1 MLPLQGGRRNPP
13 PSPYLLPPPG
23 VEAAVYHPVYSR
35 SPALPVRAPPPRQI
49 VGASPAQGGHRR
61 AAANYS
67 LETGEDSYTHHN
79 GGGGGGDFSFKNGGV
94 HLSQSLGDYRLQ
106 NGSQLWLNGDY
117 HRQNGGT
124 SDNHNRGRGSADVLR
139 QNGDHAD
146 HVLRQNGGNDAKRSS
161 GESASIEPQQHRR
174 LNGDYGQQNGGEEGG
189 ETAYPGRSEQYARN
203 WPPVSQSPAD
213 KLQTK
218 KVREREKNTN
228 RI

>member
-23 VEAAVYHPVYSR
+23 VETPAYHPVYSR

-61 AAANYS
+61 ANYS
-67 LETGEDSYTHHN
+67 LETGEDNYIHQN
-79 GGGGGGDFSFKNGGV
+79 GGGGGGDFSFQNGGV
-94 HLSQSLGDYRLQ
+94 HVSQSLGEYRLH
-106 NGSQLWLNGDY
+106 NGSQLWLNGGDY
-117 HRQNGGT
+117 HRQNGAA
-124 SDNHNRGRGSADVLR
+124 SESHNRGRGSADFLR
-139 QNGDHAD
+139 QNGDAD

-213 KLQTK
+213 KLQAK
-218 KVREREKNTN
+218 KVRETKKNTTG
-228 RI
+228 I

>member
-1 MLPLQGGRRNPP
+1 M
-13 PSPYLLPPPG
+13 
-23 VEAAVYHPVYSR
+23 YSR

-49 VGASPAQGGHRR
+49 AGASPAQGGHRVR

-67 LETGEDSYTHHN
+67 LETGEDSYTHQN
-79 GGGGGGDFSFKNGGV
+79 GGGDFSFQNGGV
-94 HLSQSLGDYRLQ
+94 HVSQSLGDYRLH
-106 NGSQLWLNGDY
+106 NGSQLWLNGGDY

-124 SDNHNRGRGSADVLR
+124 SESHNRGRGSADFLR
-139 QNGDHAD
+139 QNGDAAD
-146 HVLRQNGGNDAKRSS
+146 HVLRQNGGNDAKRSG

-213 KLQTK
+213 KLQAK
-218 KVREREKNTN
+218 KVRMKTKTQMKFEKKCNF
-228 RI
+228 IPFFSYF